1 MSVERF
7 DSKSFRN
14 FLGTPVLEDDKSWG
28 KLEQYA
34 IDSTKLATYEQQLR
48 STFLQHHSSFDYEQE
63 ISSVGFPQTAQ
74 VLRRIRTGLPNQ
86 HKTQMGHFA
95 EVLGSE
101 YGRWVLEFDTT
112 FVFPKH
118 FNPNPDQSMKGI
130 DILGVDSLIH
140 PSALMIGE
148 AKCYKEFDKR
158 TINESHSHLFSLW
171 NGSSS
176 RSLAFYL
183 EILRLEKKASGIDRI
198 YYGGLSGVRQRALI
212 FSISGNK
219 PQSPFESLDVLCSKS
234 PLPNLVAV
242 HIQVEALRDI
252 DSTSSNETWLSS
264 LFQAEE
270 S

>member
-1 MSVERF
+1 MSAERF
-7 DSKSFRN
+7 DSKSFRD
-14 FLGTPVLEDDKSWG
+14 FLRTPVLEDDKSWG
-28 KLEQYA
+28 KLEHYA
-34 IDSTKLATYEQQLR
+34 IDSTRLATYEQQLR
-48 STFLQHHSSFDYEQE
+48 ATFLQHHSSFDYEQE
-63 ISSVGFPQTAQ
+63 IGSVGFPQTAQ
-74 VLRRIRTGLPNQ
+74 VLRQIRAGLPNQ

-101 YGRWVLEFDTT
+101 YGRWILEFDTA

-130 DILGVDSLIH
+130 DILGVNDLIR
-140 PSALMIGE
+140 PTALMIGE
-148 AKCYKEFDKR
+148 AKCYKDFDKR
-158 TINESHSHLFSLW
+158 TVNESHEHLFSLW

-183 EILRLEKKASGIDRI
+183 EILRLEKKALGIDRI
-198 YYGGLSGVRQRALI
+198 YYGGLGSVGQRSLI

-242 HIQVEALRDI
+242 HIQVEALQDI
-252 DSTSSNETWLSS
+252 DSKSSNETWLSR
-264 LFQAEE
+264 LFRTEE